1 MVKKVQII
9 PVYVFDERIFKGK
22 TSYGFDKIQSFRT
35 QFIIESVE
43 DLRKNL
49 RIRGADLL
57 VRMGKPEEII
67 FELAKTLKTQWVYC
81 NRERTYEEVMVQ
93 DKLEHHLWTIGQE
106 IRYTRGKM
114 LYYTSD
120 LPFPI
125 TQTPESF
132 TAFRKEVEK
141 IIPVRKP
148 VPVPETVPYME
159 MVDPGIIPDLDY
171 FGKKIL
177 LKIILKT
184 ITFAAAKV
192 RVLRN

>member
-1 MVKKVQII
+1 MENRAIVWFRNDLRIHDNEALTEAINKKVQII

-93 DKLEHHLWTIGQE
+93 DKLEHKLWTIGQE

-114 LYYTSD
+114 LYLSLIHISEPT
-120 LPFPI
+120 
-125 TQTPESF
+125 
-132 TAFRKEVEK
+132 R
-141 IIPVRKP
+141 
-148 VPVPETVPYME
+148 PY
-159 MVDPGIIPDLDY
+159 
-171 FGKKIL
+171 
-177 LKIILKT
+177 
-184 ITFAAAKV
+184 
-192 RVLRN
+192 